1 MITEIANSQPVSY
14 NAIHCR
20 LMRKKIPLRLKEL
33 RSYQNSYLEGLPG
46 TEDKVS

>member
-1 MITEIANSQPVSY
+1 MITEIANSQPVTY

-33 RSYQNSYLEGLPG
+33 RSFK
-46 TEDKVS
+46 TAT